1 MNTIMKTLSFFLKVS
16 KISFSL
22 IILSA
27 VFLSCKSNQNN
38 EPEGS
43 EISKNEIKK
52 GEAIMDLS
60 GYPLPT
66 SFYITEMLNKAG
78 APYILS
84 IANSV
89 ENVGNYFSQKE
100 KALNLGIYGADL
112 SYASTYMMK
121 QETIM
126 YLKASSLLTEEMKIS
141 TAFNKDYIERIKNNL
156 DNGDSLILIVSDSF
170 YDTYNYLIENEKDV
184 SAILVMAGSWIEGL
198 YLTTQI
204 ALTARNSAKFIE
216 IIGQQKTSLREL
228 LNIMDPVKENP
239 DLSGIYNQLMSL
251 HNMYEDTHDELSDS
265 QFNKISIAI
274 ANLRNEI
281 I

>member
-43 EISKNEIKK
+43 EISKNEVKK

-184 SAILVMAGSWIEGL
+184 SAILVLAGSWIEGL

>member
-1 MNTIMKTLSFFLKVS
+1 MKTISSFLKVS
-16 KISFSL
+16 KLSFSL
-22 IILSA
+22 IILSVA
-27 VFLSCKSNQNN
+27 LLSCKSNRNN

-43 EISKNEIKK
+43 EISNNEVKK

-126 YLKASSLLTEEMKIS
+126 YLKASSLLTEELKIS
-141 TAFNKDYIERIKNNL
+141 TAFNEDYIERIKNNL

-204 ALTARNSAKFIE
+204 ALTARSSDKFIE

-228 LNIMDPVKENP
+228 LNIMDPVKENT
-239 DLSGIYNQLMSL
+239 DLSGIYYQLKSL
-251 HNMYEDTHDELSDS
+251 HDIYEDSQGELSDN
-265 QFNKISIAI
+265 QYNKISIAI

>member
-43 EISKNEIKK
+43 EISKNEVKK

-228 LNIMDPVKENP
+228 LNIMDPVKENS

>member
-1 MNTIMKTLSFFLKVS
+1 MKTISSFPKVS
-16 KISFSL
+16 KLSFSL
-22 IILSA
+22 IILSVA
-27 VFLSCKSNQNN
+27 LLSCKSNRNN

-43 EISKNEIKK
+43 EISNNEIKK

-126 YLKASSLLTEEMKIS
+126 YLKASSILTEEMKIS
-141 TAFNKDYIERIKNNL
+141 TAFNKNYIERIKNNL
-156 DNGDSLILIVSDSF
+156 NNGDSLILIVSDSF
-170 YDTYNYLIENEKDV
+170 YDTYNYLIENEKDI

-228 LNIMDPVKENP
+228 LNIMDPVKENS